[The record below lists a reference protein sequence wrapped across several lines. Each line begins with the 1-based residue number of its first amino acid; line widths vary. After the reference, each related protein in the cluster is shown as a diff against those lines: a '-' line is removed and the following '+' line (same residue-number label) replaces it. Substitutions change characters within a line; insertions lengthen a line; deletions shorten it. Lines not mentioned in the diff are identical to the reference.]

1 MKQRLAFCQAIM
13 ENPDVLLLDE
23 PFNPLDDENFEIMIS
38 TLKEMKEDKNIIIA
52 EHGFNISEVDLFDEV
67 IIHITR

>member
-1 MKQRLAFCQAIM
+1 
-13 ENPDVLLLDE
+13 
-23 PFNPLDDENFEIMIS
+23 
-38 TLKEMKEDKNIIIA
+38 MKEDKIIIIA